1 MTSEHLCQD
10 GELASR
16 LESATHTRSLETE
29 ARLQEGREEGGIE
42 LQMENSLFLKGSHSN
57 LQASQGF
64 RGGQ

>member
-29 ARLQEGREEGGIE
+29 AQLQEEREEGGIE
-42 LQMENSLFLKGSHSN
+42 LRMENSLFLKDLTVTYRSLRGS
-57 LQASQGF
+57 
-64 RGGQ
+64 GGQ